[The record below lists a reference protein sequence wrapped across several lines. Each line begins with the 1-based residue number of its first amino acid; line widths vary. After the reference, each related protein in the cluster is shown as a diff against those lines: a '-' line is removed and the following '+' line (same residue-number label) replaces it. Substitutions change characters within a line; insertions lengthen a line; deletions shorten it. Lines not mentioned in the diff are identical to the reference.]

1 MTDKVLTANRLSDGI
16 AVWLDAAGHWT
27 ENLQDALVARHAEA
41 AASLEAIGK
50 RDFADNKVV
59 DVAVIDVEETN
70 GVLWPTRLR
79 ERPRRRPHNELR
91 ERLRQSRRSLHRSL
105 TLRVP
110 GHTCIVTM
118 NSTTPLFRAAWNS
131 FAIRSSAVFPANSQ
145 RTRSSRCA

>member
-27 ENLQDALVARHAEA
+27 ESLQDALVARHAEA

-50 RDFADNKVV
+50 RDFAENKVV

-79 ERPRRRPHNELR
+79 ER
-91 ERLRQSRRSLHRSL
+91 
-105 TLRVP
+105 
-110 GHTCIVTM
+110 I
-118 NSTTPLFRAAWNS
+118 RAAGPTMEYANGYGKADAA
-131 FAIRSSAVFPANSQ
+131 FIAV
-145 RTRSSRCA
+145 